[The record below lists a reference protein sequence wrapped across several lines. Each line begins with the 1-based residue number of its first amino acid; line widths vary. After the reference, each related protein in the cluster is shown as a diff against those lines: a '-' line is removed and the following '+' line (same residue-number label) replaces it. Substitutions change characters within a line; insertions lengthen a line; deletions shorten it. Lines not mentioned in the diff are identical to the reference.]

1 MAPEKYVRHC
11 AMKKTILLWLLSLV
25 FITACSPKEAP
36 TASTVQTNKHQNNPI
51 AKLDFLVGNWAGPGI
66 SFASD
71 GTESHY
77 HDTEY
82 VRFDLD
88 QSLLLINARG
98 ETQAGVPSYQLH
110 TVINYDK
117 DAGHYWYTPYS
128 DKGRKASSFSCN
140 LVEQKFL
147 CLSGDKSYRL
157 TFQRLEDGK
166 WNEFGERLNDGK
178 WRKTFETILSPADD

>member
-1 MAPEKYVRHC
+1 
-11 AMKKTILLWLLSLV
+11 MKKIIFLWLLSLV
-25 FITACSPKEAP
+25 FMAACSPKEAP
-36 TASTVQTNKHQNNPI
+36 RANTVQTPKLPDKLQDNPV
-51 AKLDFLVGNWAGPGI
+51 AKLDFLVGNWAGPGV

-71 GTESHY
+71 GSESHY

-88 QSLLLINARG
+88 HSLLLINARG
-98 ETQAGVPSYQLH
+98 ETQAGVTSYQLH

-128 DKGRKASSFSCN
+128 DKDRKASSFSCD
-140 LVEQKFL
+140 LIEQQFL
-147 CLSGDKSYRL
+147 CLSQDKSYRL

-166 WNEFGERLNDGK
+166 WNEFGERLSDGK

>member
-1 MAPEKYVRHC
+1 
-11 AMKKTILLWLLSLV
+11 MKKTNFLWLPSLV
-25 FITACSPKEAP
+25 FIAACSLKDAP
-36 TASTVQTNKHQNNPI
+36 RASTVQTQKLEANNRQDNPI
-51 AKLDFLVGNWAGPGI
+51 AKLHFLVGNWAGPGI

-71 GTESHY
+71 GSESHY

-98 ETQAGVPSYQLH
+98 ETQAGVPTYQLH

-117 DAGHYWYTPYS
+117 DVGHYWYTPYS
-128 DKGRKASSFSCN
+128 DKGRKASSFSCT

-147 CLSGDKSYRL
+147 CLTEDKSCLLY
-157 TFQRLEDGK
+157 T
-166 WNEFGERLNDGK
+166 
-178 WRKTFETILSPADD
+178 SPSPRDKRQSRMPSSA

>member
-1 MAPEKYVRHC
+1 
-11 AMKKTILLWLLSLV
+11 MKETILLWFLSLV
-25 FITACSPKEAP
+25 FICACSSKEAP
-36 TASTVQTNKHQNNPI
+36 RASTVQTHKHQDNPV
-51 AKLDFLVGNWAGPGI
+51 AKLDFLVGNWAGPGV

-71 GTESHY
+71 GSESHY

-88 QSLLLINARG
+88 HSLLLINARG
-98 ETQAGVPSYQLH
+98 ETQAGVISYQLH

-117 DAGHYWYTPYS
+117 AAGHYWYTPYS
-128 DKGRKASSFSCN
+128 DKDRKASSFSCD
-140 LVEQKFL
+140 LIKQQFL
-147 CLSGDKSYRL
+147 CLSQDKSYRL

-166 WNEFGERLNDGK
+166 WNEFGERLSDGK